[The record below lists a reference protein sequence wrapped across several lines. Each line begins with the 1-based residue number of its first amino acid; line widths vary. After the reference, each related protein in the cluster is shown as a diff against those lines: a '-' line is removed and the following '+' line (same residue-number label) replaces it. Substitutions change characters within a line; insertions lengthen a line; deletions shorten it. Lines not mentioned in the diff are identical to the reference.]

1 MSESSPGALIC
12 SSLDEIRSS
21 QLRQFRRLRVE
32 TPTIESLLSAIWPCR
47 EVWLDIASLSG
58 NRIGLGAYSVAE
70 GSATCKSIASLRKPK
85 MLIND
90 VANAGSSPD
99 SLSRR

>member
-1 MSESSPGALIC
+1 MRSDPASCASSGDFES
-12 SSLDEIRSS
+12 
-21 QLRQFRRLRVE
+21 E

-70 GSATCKSIASLRKPK
+70 GSATCKSIASLRKLK